1 MSPRALLA
9 VLVLLLGCGTDSA
22 RVEDLASESAPA
34 TGFELQSATGD
45 RDGDRTEARFEFS
58 DGTRTLVV
66 ELTLSYDPQP
76 VLAGGRWSLGA
87 DGGSIR
93 AESVRF
99 VGGQGE
105 GPSVGGVYVLGDE
118 DGDRFRVHL
127 PLTRVA
133 EPWSASR

>member
-1 MSPRALLA
+1 MRARIVVAAALLLA
-9 VLVLLLGCGTDSA
+9 ACGADTA
-22 RVEDLASESAPA
+22 RVEDLDSESAPA
-34 TGFELQSATGD
+34 TGLELRSASGT

-58 DGTRTLVV
+58 DGTRTLVL
-66 ELTLSYDPQP
+66 ELALSYDPQP
-76 VLAGGRWSLGA
+76 VLAGGRWSLGT
-87 DGGSIR
+87 DGGTIR

-105 GPSVGGVYVLGDE
+105 GPSVGGVYVLRDD

-133 EPWSASR
+133 DPWSASP